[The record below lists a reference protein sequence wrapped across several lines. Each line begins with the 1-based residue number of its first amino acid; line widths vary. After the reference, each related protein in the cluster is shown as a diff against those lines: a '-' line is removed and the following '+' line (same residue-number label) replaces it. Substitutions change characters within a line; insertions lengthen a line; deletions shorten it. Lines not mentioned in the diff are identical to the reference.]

1 MGGPRACTG
10 VVVMM
15 EKVLNDMMMLTHP
28 KNTVMD
34 W

>member
-1 MGGPRACTG
+1 V
-10 VVVMM
+10 VVVMG
-15 EKVLNDMMMLTHP
+15 KVLNDMMMLTHP